1 MTFKVIQNPKTG
13 KMETVEVAEK
23 VTKETLAETHRELKD
38 MLDGNKQFH
47 DDPFVPPKP
56 IPLTDDKDDDD
67 EDAYSF
73 GIII

>member
-1 MTFKVIQNPKTG
+1 MTFKVVTNPKTG

-23 VTKETLAETHRELKD
+23 VTKETLAEAHRELKD

-47 DDPFVPPKP
+47 DDPYTPKP
-56 IPLTDDKDDDD
+56 EGENKPDDD
-67 EDAYSF
+67 EEDVYTF